1 MIRNS
6 FFFRKNMGLIHWNLL
21 FIEAPVFF
29 IVHVYLTFTDVKLHE
44 QDSNRNQVTKWKVLS
59 PSAIQVR
66 QDLVL
71 Y

>member
-1 MIRNS
+1 MIIRN
-6 FFFRKNMGLIHWNLL
+6 FLFYENMGLIHRNLL
-21 FIEAPVFF
+21 FIKAPAFLLYM
-29 IVHVYLTFTDVKLHE
+29 YLTFTDVKLHE
-44 QDSNRNQVTKWKVLS
+44 EDSNRNQVTNWKVLS